1 MGVGV
6 GMGVRVRV
14 RVGVGVGVVLRLH
27 VTCAHPRVALVCEER
42 HKSDVRARAART
54 ARGHVAMVARDDEY
68 LARGCG

>member
-1 MGVGV
+1 
-6 GMGVRVRV
+6 
-14 RVGVGVGVVLRLH
+14 LRLH